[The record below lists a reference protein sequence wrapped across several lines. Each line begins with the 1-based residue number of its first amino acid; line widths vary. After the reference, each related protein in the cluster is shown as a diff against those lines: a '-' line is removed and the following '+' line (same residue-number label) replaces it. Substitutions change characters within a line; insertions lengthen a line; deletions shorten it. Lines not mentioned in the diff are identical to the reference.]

1 MTSFM
6 KIFSKN
12 NVIIQVVRQRQYD
25 NSSSTTTSTGIVKP
39 TNPNHLIKYWP
50 EPSTAIFFPRVDEC
64 YYSPFDDTLAYQTI
78 RDVMHIIDLWNS
90 HEEMILYVV
99 KNAKGTIDHVEA
111 NNTSSTDAHYRKVCD
126 DESGTEGFDDDDDD
140 DEYQKDYEPPTL
152 RKTTIDYAKLFED
165 QYNHKFSRTRRKLV
179 VMF

>member
-1 MTSFM
+1 MARQHQHDRSRSLTSP
-6 KIFSKN
+6 
-12 NVIIQVVRQRQYD
+12 
-25 NSSSTTTSTGIVKP
+25 TLVKP
-39 TNPNHLIKYWP
+39 THPNHLIKYWP

-99 KNAKGTIDHVEA
+99 KNAKGIIEHVET
-111 NNTSSTDAHYRKVCD
+111 NTLSTGTDAKKVFDDDKD

-140 DEYQKDYEPPTL
+140 DEYHEEYDPPTL
-152 RKTTIDYAKLFED
+152 RNTTIDYAKLFED
-165 QYNHKFSRTRRKLV
+165 HYNDKFSRTQRKLV